1 MGKYEDS
8 VSGRPPAEN
17 FDLDELW
24 QSTEAA
30 AELKPL
36 PPGTYDCRP
45 DRGERFRSRSG
56 TDGYKLTLRVHS
68 GEHAGRPLWS
78 DHWLTAAALA
88 RTKAALSKIGIVEA
102 KQLNEPLPAA
112 AKRLQIQAKVA
123 LRTADDGTA
132 YNEVRDLRV
141 VGIDPE
147 PAADPFL
154 GDDGAETGEG

>member
-8 VSGRPPAEN
+8 ISDRPPAEN
-17 FDLDELW
+17 FNLDELW

-68 GEHAGRPLWS
+68 GEHAGRLLWA
-78 DHWLTAAALA
+78 DYWLTAAALP
-88 RTKAALSKIGIVEA
+88 RTKAALLKIGIVEA
-102 KQLNEPLPAA
+102 KQLNEPIPAA
-112 AKRLQIQAKVA
+112 AKRVQIQAKVV
-123 LRTADDGTA
+123 LRTAEDGTA
-132 YNEVRDLRV
+132 FNEVRDLRA
-141 VGIDPE
+141 VGIDDE

-154 GDDGAETGEG
+154 NDDGAEPGEG